1 MAIRIQITI
10 VLVIIFQVQGI
21 GPNPLFTILTLDM
34 IAAHNNEHYIAL
46 IQHLSH
52 DCSLYISA
60 SDFMPNHI
68 ILESDLTSFK
78 FKQRATG
85 HRP

>member
-21 GPNPLFTILTLDM
+21 GPNPLFTILILTLDM

-52 DCSLYISA
+52 GCY
-60 SDFMPNHI
+60 
-68 ILESDLTSFK
+68 T
-78 FKQRATG
+78 
-85 HRP
+85 

>member
-46 IQHLSH
+46 IQHLSPG
-52 DCSLYISA
+52 CY
-60 SDFMPNHI
+60 
-68 ILESDLTSFK
+68 T
-78 FKQRATG
+78 
-85 HRP
+85 

>member
-34 IAAHNNEHYIAL
+34 IAANNIHEGAL
-46 IQHLSH
+46 
-52 DCSLYISA
+52 
-60 SDFMPNHI
+60 
-68 ILESDLTSFK
+68 
-78 FKQRATG
+78 
-85 HRP
+85 

>member
-34 IAAHNNEHYIAL
+34 IAANDIHVYLLGLRPCIIFITIRFEHIML
-46 IQHLSH
+46 VRFRFH
-52 DCSLYISA
+52 DS
-60 SDFMPNHI
+60 
-68 ILESDLTSFK
+68 
-78 FKQRATG
+78 
-85 HRP
+85 